1 MHELNLQSDSPVR
14 RLLCLG
20 AHCDDIEIGCGATVL
35 GLLART
41 PGLAVDWV
49 VFSGTPDR
57 AAEARA
63 AAAGFLAGAPNC
75 RVVIHEFRDGFF
87 PSEAARIK
95 ECFNALAADGNA
107 PDLILTHHRQ
117 DLHQDHRTIGE
128 LTWQTFRNR
137 LIWEYEIPKY
147 DGDLGRPNLFV
158 PITEAQAARKIDII
172 MRSFRSQAGKAWFT
186 PDTFQALHRLRG
198 IESGSASGKAEAF
211 HAAKTVVRP

>member
-1 MHELNLQSDSPVR
+1 MHELKLQCEPPVR
-14 RLLCLG
+14 RVLCLG
-20 AHCDDIEIGCGATVL
+20 AHCDDIEIGCGGTVL
-35 GLLART
+35 ALLAST
-41 PGLAVDWV
+41 PDLAVDWV
-49 VFSGTPDR
+49 VFSGTTER

-63 AAAGFLAGAPNC
+63 AAAEFLAGAPDC
-75 RVVIHEFRDGFF
+75 RVVVHDFRDGFF
-87 PSEAARIK
+87 PGETTRLK
-95 ECFNALAADGNA
+95 ERFNALAAEVA

-117 DLHQDHRTIGE
+117 DLHQDHRAIGE

-158 PITEAQAARKIDII
+158 PVTAAQAARKTDII
-172 MRSFRSQAGKAWFT
+172 LRHFRSQAGKSWFSA
-186 PDTFQALHRLRG
+186 DTFQALLRLRG